1 MSGIFL
7 RLTLGL
13 PYGSIDPFAIF
24 FSNFKKKFC
33 SWEPQMFWLLLFLC
47 LEQTTKTTTNLFS
60 KPVFHDG
67 KTVTPKL
74 RMLSYPITFRNNFCT
89 QGQNTFH
96 THTLNSCNIS
106 FLFCLTG
113 LFGIWFFY
121 GVTCL
126 SSSLNAFQ
134 MQYMGSLHALQ
145 FLYGEHSFSVSL
157 VIKSTR
163 AYLWS
168 ISNNITNN
176 ITKNANLHLR

>member
-1 MSGIFL
+1 M
-7 RLTLGL
+7 
-13 PYGSIDPFAIF
+13 
-24 FSNFKKKFC
+24 C
-33 SWEPQMFWLLLFLC
+33 WLLLFLY
-47 LEQTTKTTTNLFS
+47 LGQTTMSTTNSFS

-67 KTVTPKL
+67 KTVNYHTGQLTPKL

-89 QGQNTFH
+89 QDQNTFH

-106 FLFCLTG
+106 FLFALTG

-145 FLYGEHSFSVSL
+145 FFSGEHSFSASL
-157 VIKSTR
+157 MIKSTW
-163 AYLWS
+163 ADLWP
-168 ISNNITNN
+168 NN
-176 ITKNANLHLR
+176 ITKTANLHLR